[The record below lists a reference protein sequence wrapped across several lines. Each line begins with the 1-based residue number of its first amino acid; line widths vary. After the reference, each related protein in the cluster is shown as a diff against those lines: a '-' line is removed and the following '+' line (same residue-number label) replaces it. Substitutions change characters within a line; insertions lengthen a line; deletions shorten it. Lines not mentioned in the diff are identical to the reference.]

1 MNEESTIY
9 IPAVRLSHAVQQ
21 LTSTRIKNM
30 LLPPSVDTPLLQ
42 VKGEMAFYEKVVFDS
57 GLVY

>member
-1 MNEESTIY
+1 MNEESSVY
-9 IPAVRLSHAVQQ
+9 IPAVGLSHAVQQ

-42 VKGEMAFYEKVVFDS
+42 VKGEMAF
-57 GLVY
+57 